1 MRDVRFTPESGHSL
15 RLFRCPLSAKS
26 GHRDVEKGRNLD
38 PKEKRQPS
46 LGCRFEFQFVG
57 STLGNVDLGG
67 QVRCDLKAN
76 TKLLTLRV
84 AR

>member
-1 MRDVRFTPESGHSL
+1 MDVRFTPKSGHSQWG
-15 RLFRCPLSAKS
+15 RRCPLSAIS
-26 GHRDVEKGRNLD
+26 GHPDVEKRRKLD
-38 PKEKRQPS
+38 PKNKRQPS
-46 LGCRFEFQFVG
+46 LGYRFEFQFVG
-57 STLGNVDLGG
+57 STLDDVNLGG